1 MVDTAQL
8 VARVETKGVKTA
20 TDQLDKFSKTST
32 RAETSSIALGKT
44 SSKLTKSFQVQKGA
58 ARQLG
63 FQIQD
68 IAVQLDGG
76 ARASTVFAQQGS
88 QIASIFGPAGAIV
101 GAIIATSAAIAGPF
115 VASLLGGASAA
126 DTLEESLE
134 SLGEVA
140 KRTDEGILGLTNR
153 INALSSASLEE
164 RILKAKDA
172 LAAAREEAIDFGG
185 TLDFEEFGG
194 RFSALSLSFR
204 QLRTQ
209 FEEGQIP
216 LQQYRAEID
225 KLFLSVDDPSKE
237 LRTFRDSLDEVADKS
252 KFAFETLTEL
262 RNTQDGLAAVTID
275 NIKATDKLTNSY
287 DRFFNKISMLGATSL
302 ELIDMQQAA
311 RLEKLEEFRD
321 KDIASD
327 EEYQDLK
334 SRILLDATNKRNKI
348 IDTELAKQQKAIDRQ
363 RSIQDKFAD
372 AELESQQNF
381 EDNQAR
387 IKQKGFDT
395 IQTLTSSNNKEMFRI
410 GKAAAIAQASINIA
424 QGISE
429 ALKLTP
435 PLSFVLA
442 AGVAAAGGVQLAA
455 IQSQQPPSARQQGGQ
470 FAGGQD
476 LLVGEKGPELVRFNS
491 GGRISNTQETQGLLN
506 GGMAP
511 NVIINNNAAGTV
523 ATAETL
529 STGDVVVIVEQVLN
543 REVNQPNSN
552 FNKSLDRT
560 RNAPRTRNVG

>member
-1 MVDTAQL
+1 MVDTAKL

-20 TDQLDKFSKTST
+20 TDQLDKFSKTSN
-32 RAETSSIALGKT
+32 RAEKSSNSLGKT
-44 SSKLTKSFQVQKGA
+44 STKLTKSFQVQKGA

-115 VASLLGGASAA
+115 VTSLLGGASAS
-126 DTLEESLE
+126 DTLEDALE

-140 KRTDEGILGLTNR
+140 KRTDDGILGLTNR
-153 INALSSASLEE
+153 VNALSSASLEE

-172 LAAAREEAIDFGG
+172 IEAAREEALDFGG

-194 RFSALSLSFR
+194 RFSVLSLSFR

-216 LQQYRAEID
+216 LQQYRAEVD
-225 KLFLSVDDPSKE
+225 KLFLSIDEPSKE

-252 KFAFETLTEL
+252 KFAFQTLTEL

-275 NIKATDKLTNSY
+275 NVKATDKLTNSY
-287 DRFFNKISMLGATSL
+287 ARFFDKIAMLGATSV
-302 ELIDMQQAA
+302 ELVNIQEQS
-311 RLEKLEEFRD
+311 RLDKLEEFRD
-321 KDIASD
+321 KGIASD
-327 EEYQDLK
+327 RDYQELK
-334 SRILLDATNKRNKI
+334 TKILLDATNKRNQI
-348 IDTELAKQQKAIDRQ
+348 IDTELGKELGKQQKAAR
-363 RSIQDKFAD
+363 
-372 AELESQQNF
+372 EE
-381 EDNQAR
+381 AR
-387 IKQKGFDT
+387 IKQRGFDT
-395 IQTLTSSNNKEMFRI
+395 IQTLTSSNNKELFRI

-429 ALKLTP
+429 ALKLAP

-455 IQSQQPPSARQQGGQ
+455 IQSQQPPSAREQGGQ
-470 FAGGQD
+470 FARGQD
-476 LLVGEKGPELVRFNS
+476 LLVGEKGPELVRFNA
-491 GGRISNTQETQGLLN
+491 GGRIANTQDTQGLLN

-543 REVNQPNSN
+543 REVNKPNSN